1 MLVRSAQGAARPAA
15 VSASPRSDA
24 VRGMQLT
31 SSWRVA
37 GCAPPGNSRLAPGQ
51 GLVWLLRT
59 TSARGQL
66 IPMSWIDHPYAEE
79 DITLLEEELLPA
91 MEAFLL
97 RVGEIDAALEAD
109 QEAAVQ
115 ELAAAGRR

>member
-1 MLVRSAQGAARPAA
+1 
-15 VSASPRSDA
+15 
-24 VRGMQLT
+24 
-31 SSWRVA
+31 
-37 GCAPPGNSRLAPGQ
+37 
-51 GLVWLLRT
+51 VWLLRT

-66 IPMSWIDHPYAEE
+66 IPRSWIDHPYAGE